1 MDQAQ
6 LFAGTAVADITPP
19 LEVGLLTSSVNGL
32 YEPFELVRLPL
43 KARILVLKSGA
54 EMVALV
60 SVDLLALN
68 DTSVNGWD
76 RFKAGMSGIVSPDNI
91 ILTCTHTHN
100 APESVALSGLYLTD
114 AYQNWLS
121 KVQSIIKQ
129 AISDAFYAIKACM
142 LSLAYN
148 KLNDY
153 SMQRRIKTPDGIVM
167 SDSIQPID
175 SELFNLE
182 PVDRRVKIMYFN
194 DEKGNGIAAVVQ
206 ATCHPVHEMCMK
218 HVSSEFPG
226 EMCRELELSPKIG
239 MPLFLNGAA
248 GDINPPTVS
257 MGPSYAHDHGL
268 ALASLVR
275 QNQHKDDVDTLAFGT
290 LHSSIQFP
298 VRAGSGVTNK
308 LDAMAR
314 FSVVRIGSLAIVFLP
329 GEPFIETALH
339 IEIHSPFANTI
350 VAGYG
355 ENNIGYIPTAK
366 ALKEGG
372 YEAGPGKWSFM
383 EEGADR
389 LICTEALRLLNKL
402 FNQNKSLKT
411 KRE

>member
-43 KARILVLKSGA
+43 KARILFLRSGA
-54 EMVALV
+54 RMVALV
-60 SVDLLALN
+60 AVDLLALN

-76 RFKAGMSGIVSPDNI
+76 RFKAGMSGIVNPDDI
-91 ILTCTHTHN
+91 IFTCTHTHN

-114 AYQNWLS
+114 AYQDWLS
-121 KVQSIIKQ
+121 QVQSKIKQ
-129 AISDAFYAIKACM
+129 AINEAFSALKACT

-153 SMQRRIKTPDGIVM
+153 SMQRRIKTPEGIIM
-167 SDSIQPID
+167 SDSVQPID
-175 SELFNLE
+175 TELLNRE

-194 DEKGNGIAAVVQ
+194 DDSGNGIAAVVQ

-218 HVSSEFPG
+218 HVSSEYPG
-226 EMCRELELSPKIG
+226 EMCRELELSPQIG

-257 MGPSYAHDHGL
+257 MGPSYAHDHGF

-275 QNQHKDDVDTLAFGT
+275 QNQHKDIVDTSIFEAM
-290 LHSSIQFP
+290 HSSIQLP
-298 VRAGSGVTNK
+298 IRANTGVTNK

-329 GEPFIETALH
+329 GEPFIETALD
-339 IEIHSPFANTI
+339 IEKHSPFANTI
-350 VAGYG
+350 IAGYG
-355 ENNIGYIPTAK
+355 ENNIGYIPTAE

-372 YEAGPGKWSFM
+372 YEAGPGKWSYM

-389 LICTEALRLLNKL
+389 LICAEALRLLYEL
-402 FNQNKSLKT
+402 FNQNKST
-411 KRE
+411 QN